1 MNEDF
6 TVCDV
11 FSIRRS
17 VQVHTDDPD
26 HQTTYQDPAIGR
38 YVLIHPNDAN
48 YIRVYD
54 EKERYGVPVSKSEA
68 LLILK
73 NVPETILEWLRDSN
87 TKRHSNFI
95 PAGYGWDGKF
105 SVVEY
110 KKRRR
115 VQALFEPHGGET
127 NIETD
132 WLETTLDEVCRTTG
146 TMVTT
151 NWLEADG
158 IPEDN
163 VIRLKVAGNL
173 HTYVF
178 IQNNGDVIRNT
189 NKYIGLNAGS
199 KSISVPDNVIKVIE
213 LVHGVMI
220 NDNGTAYGIG
230 VNLYSRGF

>member
-1 MNEDF
+1 M
-6 TVCDV
+6 

-17 VQVHTDDPD
+17 HQIGFDDPD
-26 HQTTYQDPAIGR
+26 HQTTYQDPMVGR
-38 YVLIHPNDAN
+38 YVIIHPNDSEH
-48 YIRVYD
+48 IRVYD
-54 EKERYGVPVSKSEA
+54 EQEQYGVPVPRSEA
-68 LLILK
+68 QLILK
-73 NVPETILEWLRDSN
+73 NIPPIIIEWLKDSA
-87 TKRHSNFI
+87 TKKHSNFL

-115 VQALFEPHGGET
+115 VQALFEPHGGKT

-151 NWLEADG
+151 NWLEADS

-163 VIRLKVAGNL
+163 QLRLKVAGNL

-178 IQNNGDVIRNT
+178 IQNNGDVIRNPH
-189 NKYIGLNAGS
+189 KYIGLNAGS
-199 KSISVPDNVIKVIE
+199 KSTIVPDNVIKVVE

-220 NDNGTAYGIG
+220 NDNGDAYGIA